1 MNHTRYRFVK
11 YTTTVCG
18 LFVAPKAETVTRPE

>member
-1 MNHTRYRFVK
+1 MNTRYRFVK

-18 LFVAPKAETVTRPE
+18 LFVAPVADTVTRPE